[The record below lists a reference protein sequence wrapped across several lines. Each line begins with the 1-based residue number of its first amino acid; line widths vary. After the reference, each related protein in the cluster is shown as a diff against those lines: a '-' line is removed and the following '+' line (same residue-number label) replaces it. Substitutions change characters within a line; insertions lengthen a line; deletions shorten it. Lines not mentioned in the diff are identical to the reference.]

1 MDNKVQSWPF
11 IAKQIINHR
20 TKYKI
25 NRGCPGSDGILC
37 TTHREVVLEND
48 HKRQDTCF
56 LPRIAVC
63 PCFLV
68 VRESPRTHSYC

>member
-1 MDNKVQSWPF
+1 MDKVQSWPF

-25 NRGCPGSDGILC
+25 EDVQVVTVAILC